1 MASKQHTRQSDELLQ
16 KPAESGTSEVQH
28 EHVMKKIMAGEAC
41 FRKTVA
47 LLPMILV
54 EYDSDRLVTY
64 VNKIGYEILGYD
76 LAAPL
81 FRSTT

>member
-28 EHVMKKIMAGEAC
+28 EHVIKKIMDGEPC
-41 FRKTVA
+41 LREKVD
-47 LLPMILV
+47 LLLTILV
-54 EYDSDRLVTY
+54 EYDSDGLVTY
-64 VNKIGYEILGYD
+64 VNKSGYEILGYD

-81 FRSTT
+81 